1 MPPPQQCPC
10 NFRYVAQSRRS
21 QHSHLLRAYRGV
33 LLALGRQHTHR
44 YRLADALTNIS
55 CGMTSQVVGVFLRI
69 VGVGAYTAVYQNF
82 ALLVGLLW
90 STPWLPA
97 AGVVLQTALSGRG
110 GQGGG
115 GRHGVAAQLGL
126 VQVPVEPFAFD
137 VGP

>member
-10 NFRYVAQSRRS
+10 NFRYVAQFRRS

-82 ALLVGLLW
+82 ALLHSRQSWTAGLLLFLLADLGYYW
-90 STPWLPA
+90 A
-97 AGVVLQTALSGRG
+97 HRLSQINLFWGS
-110 GQGGG
+110 
-115 GRHGVAAQLGL
+115 HVMHH
-126 VQVPVEPFAFD
+126 
-137 VGP
+137 